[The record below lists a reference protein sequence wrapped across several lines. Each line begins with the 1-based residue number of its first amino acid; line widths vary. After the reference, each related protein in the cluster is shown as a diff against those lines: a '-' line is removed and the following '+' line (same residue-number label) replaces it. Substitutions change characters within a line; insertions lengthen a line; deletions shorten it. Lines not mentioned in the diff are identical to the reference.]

1 MLVVLR
7 LRIVSCLLLLGLGL
21 GMLGVQVRAQ
31 TAPPP
36 EPQAPPPLE
45 GPAIG
50 VEALP
55 AAELPRGGA
64 GFGEDRTRET
74 PRESSPA
81 PEVPSGRSR
90 VYVPTAPPEPITER
104 PSGNRPGLRG
114 EVDRRPL
121 GLGPGTERIRL
132 GWRELAHSAPGV
144 DLGGRTLDP

>member
-50 VEALP
+50 VERCRRPSCPAVERASGKTGHAKRPANDLRPPRLLRVAAESTSRRHRRNRSPSDLP
-55 AAELPRGGA
+55 ATG
-64 GFGEDRTRET
+64 
-74 PRESSPA
+74 PA
-81 PEVPSGRSR
+81 
-90 VYVPTAPPEPITER
+90 
-104 PSGNRPGLRG
+104 
-114 EVDRRPL
+114 
-121 GLGPGTERIRL
+121 
-132 GWRELAHSAPGV
+132 
-144 DLGGRTLDP
+144 